1 MNNSNNRSCQIL
13 CWNIR
18 GINSNQKWLA
28 LREKIAETSCSIICL
43 QETKREHF
51 DHSYLRNFC
60 PRRFD
65 KFIFQPSVGNSGGL
79 IVIWNSAI
87 VSGNVMS
94 CLPYAITIEFNSTVT
109 LNETWHLTNVY
120 GPCAGELRDE
130 FVLWMNELDIEPDQ
144 CWIIMGDFNF
154 IRSVENRNILGGDMN
169 DILIFNEIISNA
181 GLVEIPLKGR
191 NFTWSNMQEQPLLQ

>member
-1 MNNSNNRSCQIL
+1 
-13 CWNIR
+13 
-18 GINSNQKWLA
+18 
-28 LREKIAETSCSIICL
+28 
-43 QETKREHF
+43 
-51 DHSYLRNFC
+51 
-60 PRRFD
+60 
-65 KFIFQPSVGNSGGL
+65 
-79 IVIWNSAI
+79 
-87 VSGNVMS
+87 MS